1 MNNNANILIKRSK
14 RKNISLSILPNRQ
27 IQVKAPFNVSK
38 TMILDFVKTKQRWI
52 QKQLSLQKQRSD
64 FEKSFDFE
72 NYYYI
77 YGKQYKKDKII
88 DYKTLALD
96 ELPKL
101 IELTKEQIGY
111 HYNKI
116 VIKSSKRLWG
126 SYSSK
131 KVIMLNFKCIIL
143 PKDIIQYIIIH
154 ELCHSNQMNH
164 SPKFWNLVEK
174 FCPNYKDAKCQLS
187 NFAFLLKKDI

>member
-14 RKNISLSILPNRQ
+14 RKSISLSILPNRQ

-88 DYKTLALD
+88 DYKTLALN

-116 VIKSSKRLWG
+116 EIKSSKRLWG

-131 KVIMLNFKCIIL
+131 KVTMLNFKCIIL

-154 ELCHSNQMNH
+154 ELCHSKQMNH
-164 SPKFWNLVEK
+164 SPKFWNLVKE
-174 FCPNYKDAKCQLS
+174 FCPNYKDTKCQLS

>member
-14 RKNISLSILPNRQ
+14 RKSISLSILPNRQ

-38 TMILDFVKTKQRWI
+38 IMILDFVKTKQRWI
-52 QKQLSLQKQRSD
+52 QKQLFLQKQRSD

-88 DYKTLALD
+88 DYKTLALND
-96 ELPKL
+96 LPKL

-116 VIKSSKRLWG
+116 EIKSSKRLWG

-154 ELCHSNQMNH
+154 ELCHSKQMNH

-174 FCPNYKDAKCQLS
+174 FCPNYKDTKCQFS